1 MTEIGLTDGYRL
13 EADVIASDATGS
25 GRPLLAPGKD
35 QLADVGKGALM
46 VSLLILFLEIK
57 ETQCNHVL
65 FFFPSYG
72 EDNRPLRLYLAHP
85 SCHADS
91 TSYRYCNILQQNV
104 TFFYPL
110 LRTGQCSMRND
121 FP

>member
-46 VSLLILFLEIK
+46 VSLLIMS
-57 ETQCNHVL
+57 

-72 EDNRPLRLYLAHP
+72 EDNRLLRLYLAHP
-85 SCHADS
+85 NCHADS
-91 TSYRYCNILQQNV
+91 ISYRYCNILQQNV

>member
-13 EADVIASDATGS
+13 EAYVIASDATGS

-57 ETQCNHVL
+57 ETQCNHV
-65 FFFPSYG
+65 FFFLLIERITDFCVFIWAIPVVT
-72 EDNRPLRLYLAHP
+72 L
-85 SCHADS
+85 
-91 TSYRYCNILQQNV
+91 ILHV
-104 TFFYPL
+104 TDIATYYNK
-110 LRTGQCSMRND
+110 M
-121 FP
+121 

>member
-57 ETQCNHVL
+57 ETQCNHV
-65 FFFPSYG
+65 FFFLLLLIERITDFCVFIWPI
-72 EDNRPLRLYLAHP
+72 PVVTL
-85 SCHADS
+85 
-91 TSYRYCNILQQNV
+91 ILQV
-104 TFFYPL
+104 TDIATYYNK
-110 LRTGQCSMRND
+110 M
-121 FP
+121 